1 MAIMFPVQDIV
12 RRRTFPFVNL
22 LLIAA
27 NVIIFVISLTNFNEV
42 VDTYGFT
49 PARWSAITVFTSMFL
64 HGGIDHIFGNMWY
77 LWIFGDNV
85 EDRFGHV
92 KYLII
97 YLVFGVVAVAMQ
109 YMTDTTSIVPMIGAS
124 GAISGVMGAY
134 LVFFPKAKVNV
145 VAGFFLTT
153 VPAIIMI
160 GFWFVLQLFLGVQS
174 FTGGVGSGVAYWAHI
189 GGFIAGMILALPFK
203 LVKRNEPY

>member
-42 VDTYGFT
+42 IDTYGFT
-49 PARWSAITVFTSMFL
+49 PARWSVITVFTSMFL

-109 YMTDTTSIVPMIGAS
+109 YMTDTTAIVPMIGAS

-203 LVKRNEPY
+203 LAKRHVDY